1 MDLNQLEYFLRVAEL
16 GSINRAAKE
25 LGLSQPALSRS
36 LSQLEHDL
44 GQQLVVRCRTGITI
58 TEAGSILASRGLA
71 LLREAGAIREELAN
85 DPAGRVVVGMPAA
98 LRHLVTLP
106 ALQMMRSTSPGT
118 AVRVHEGFNVFL
130 RDMLK
135 HGLLDIAVIAM
146 EQVSDASIAPE
157 MLVREP
163 LVLVRSAK
171 LAAPHDPARIE
182 DVVEFP
188 LALPGR
194 PNAVRGIVDRAIR
207 ECRLTAEGSAR
218 AREPGA
224 LSGIRPMRA
233 GRTDGDAEIRAR
245 GKGHRRHARS
255 SHRRAR
261 ASLGVCAC
269 IASDSTWRRSAGSRA
284 SSIAPSRMPS
294 AAERGRA
301 HPLSNDAPSLHR
313 NSKNG
318 SMMFGESASRAR
330 NSNSCQVLYVGHA
343 RRAGSDDFS
352 CMFGDPDFRI
362 ECPPDAGSPSH

>member
-1 MDLNQLEYFLRVAEL
+1 MDLNQLEYFLRVVGL

-44 GQQLVVRCRTGITI
+44 GQQLLVRCRTGITI

-98 LRHLVTLP
+98 LRHLVTVP
-106 ALQMMRSTSPGT
+106 ALQKMRSTSPGT

-146 EQVSDASIAPE
+146 EQVSDPSIAPE

-171 LAAPHDPARIE
+171 RPRPHDPARIE
-182 DVVEFP
+182 DIVEFP

-207 ECRLTAEGSAR
+207 ECRLAASVPLEPENPGLCLEFVRCGLVGQTVTLRSVLVERDTGGMHVVPVD
-218 AREPGA
+218 ARELHWAFVVHRQRSHMAPVRRLAGIIKRVIADVVRSGTWSGA
-224 LSGIRPMRA
+224 
-233 GRTDGDAEIRAR
+233 
-245 GKGHRRHARS
+245 
-255 SHRRAR
+255 
-261 ASLGVCAC
+261 
-269 IASDSTWRRSAGSRA
+269 
-284 SSIAPSRMPS
+284 SIV
-294 AAERGRA
+294 E
-301 HPLSNDAPSLHR
+301 
-313 NSKNG
+313 
-318 SMMFGESASRAR
+318 
-330 NSNSCQVLYVGHA
+330 
-343 RRAGSDDFS
+343 
-352 CMFGDPDFRI
+352 
-362 ECPPDAGSPSH
+362 